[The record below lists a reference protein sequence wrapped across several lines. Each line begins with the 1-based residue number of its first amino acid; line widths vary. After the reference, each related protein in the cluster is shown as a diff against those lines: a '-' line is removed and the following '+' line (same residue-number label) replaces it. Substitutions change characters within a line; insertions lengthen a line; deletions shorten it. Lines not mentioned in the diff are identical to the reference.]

1 MSKKKASTGQRMIL
15 SVFFY
20 MFLLHIRRLDCFVA
34 VQDSKTLFKGS
45 TLINDSHGETL
56 VSAGQR
62 FELGFFTP
70 NGSSDERRWES

>member
-1 MSKKKASTGQRMIL
+1 MIL